1 MHIITAQFEL
11 VSPMFIAGY
20 TNQNQDD
27 YLTIRPTA
35 VKGALRF
42 WWRALVY
49 PALRQQSANAQDA
62 LKKLHKAE
70 AALFGSAASDN
81 SNSGQSLVMLRIPEN
96 AQIKDT
102 VKAAEDVSD
111 KGAGLSKYSG
121 CQYLLGMGL
130 YNFKTKLQRAYLNV
144 GTSFSL
150 QLAFKPA
157 VTPEQIAQVKQALLA
172 FGLLGSL
179 GSRARKGFGSVQL
192 LAWTEDQQPLA
203 VPLTKQ
209 DYKTAVAELFNQG
222 QRLQELP
229 PFTAFSAYAMA
240 DISLSDKTATAAI
253 NSVGEKQQRYRGYGE
268 GSKGPHL
275 VSGKPALQ
283 LFTDDHDNML
293 RILQQNAKPVQP
305 RRLVFGIP
313 HNVRFSDNKGS
324 VSIELAQKNQTRRAS
339 PLFVHVHRFGQ
350 EYVAVQSLLAAE
362 FFPDLAE
369 VKYKGK
375 AYPATAIDWSVIT
388 DYLTLPVYQ
397 GAQAQADGFTA
408 REAIF
413 KGSLA

>member
-1 MHIITAQFEL
+1 MHIINAQFEL

-20 TNQNQDD
+20 TDQDHDD
-27 YLTIRPTA
+27 YLTVRPTA
-35 VKGALRF
+35 IKGALRF

-49 PALRQQSANAQDA
+49 PALRQQSATKQLA
-62 LKKLHKAE
+62 LKKLHQAE
-70 AALFGSAASDN
+70 CALFGSAASEKEK
-81 SNSGQSLVMLRIPEN
+81 SGQSLVMLRVPEN
-96 AQIKDT
+96 VQVKDT
-102 VKAAEDVSD
+102 IKAQEDISE
-111 KGAGLSKYSG
+111 KGDSLSKFNG

-130 YNFKTKLQRAYLNV
+130 YNFKAKLLRSYLKV
-144 GTSFSL
+144 GATFSL

-157 VTPEQIAQVKQALLA
+157 ATSEQITQVKQAILA
-172 FGLLGSL
+172 FGLLGTL
-179 GSRARKGFGSVQL
+179 GARARKGFGSVQL
-192 LAWTEDQQPLA
+192 LSWEENKQSLH

-209 DYKTAVAELFNQG
+209 DYKDEVAKLFNAG
-222 QRLQELP
+222 QMLQELP

-240 DISLSDKTATAAI
+240 DISVSDKTAIAVL

-293 RILQQNAKPVQP
+293 RFIKEGNKPVQP

-313 HNVRFSDNKGS
+313 HNIRFSDGKGS
-324 VSIELAQKNQTRRAS
+324 VGIDLAQKNKTRRAS
-339 PLFVHVHRFGQ
+339 PLFVHVHKFEQ

-362 FFPDLAE
+362 FFPENTD
-369 VKYKGK
+369 VKYKNRS
-375 AYPATAIDWSVIT
+375 YPAAPVDWSVIT
-388 DYLTLPVYQ
+388 DYMTLPVYQ
-397 GAQAQADGFTA
+397 GVQHQADGFTG

-413 KGSLA
+413 KGSLR